1 MDTLT
6 RLQKVLEQLY
16 SLPHHLDVSSFLT
29 SASVIRDRTPT
40 DETLFLYEK
49 PGKLEVALFIDP
61 KVLKNLE
68 QHDPWKE
75 ISQTNLN
82 DFCTAIEGI
91 SHFVFLI
98 HRVSQDQPVRELEL
112 ELQAEIDKY
121 LLLDLLLR
129 GQQKKVN
136 RQGLISRL
144 FERYSLL
151 PHLNHEQNERYRIAN
166 RLAWQYCS
174 FLAKQSFASLATLLG
189 QIRHFYPL
197 PLFEKINAIQTA
209 RSF

>member
-1 MDTLT
+1 MQTLN
-6 RLQKVLEQLY
+6 RLQKMLEELY

-29 SASVIRDRTPT
+29 SAASIRDRTAT

-49 PGKLEVALFIDP
+49 PGELEVALFIDP

-68 QHDPWKE
+68 QQNPWEK
-75 ISQTNLN
+75 ISAANWN
-82 DFCTAIEGI
+82 DFCTAVEGV

-98 HRVSQDQPVRELEL
+98 DRVAQDQPVRELEL

-129 GQQKKVN
+129 QQQKRTN
-136 RQGLISRL
+136 QQGLISHL

-151 PHLNHEQNERYRIAN
+151 PHLSSEQKERYRIAN

-174 FLAKQSFASLATLLG
+174 FLAKKSASSLTTLLG
-189 QIRHFYPL
+189 EIRHFYPL
-197 PLFEKINAIQTA
+197 PLFDKINDIQTA
-209 RSF
+209 RAA